1 MIVLQNWQ
9 EERLPITYRNFCHK
23 SLLRLKSKF
32 LNWQGSQ
39 PTRYKVKLSLNQ
51 KYNRTYEN
59 IPGETKVRPIFIPWN
74 ALNGKQVTL
83 QLTWMTFLQNREVF
97 FNQERLPMTYPY
109 FRHKSLVR
117 LKSKCPNW
125 QGPQPITYKANFS
138 QKECT

>member
-97 FNQERLPMTYPY
+97 LTKKGYQWLTRISATKVWLD
-109 FRHKSLVR
+109 
-117 LKSKCPNW
+117 LKVNAQIDKDLNP
-125 QGPQPITYKANFS
+125 
-138 QKECT
+138 